1 MKRFFFSFFIM
12 ISLTTCTND
21 SNKVEPFP
29 ESLSEN
35 LFELIQ
41 TIPFQVPGSNHLE
54 LATIIQL
61 ILFQD
66 K

>member
-1 MKRFFFSFFIM
+1 M

-54 LATIIQL
+54 LATTIKL